1 MVVLVWE
8 NKPLVYSNVQYILSD
23 FFFFFLIYTLVFN
36 FTHQQIGNQKSK
48 NFMDFYCYFTGGE
61 CDIKLVSLEMIGVLV

>member
-8 NKPLVYSNVQYILSD
+8 NKALVYSNVQYILSD

-36 FTHQQIGNQKSK
+36 FTHQQIGSQNLRILWI
-48 NFMDFYCYFTGGE
+48 FTA
-61 CDIKLVSLEMIGVLV
+61 ILLVGNVILN